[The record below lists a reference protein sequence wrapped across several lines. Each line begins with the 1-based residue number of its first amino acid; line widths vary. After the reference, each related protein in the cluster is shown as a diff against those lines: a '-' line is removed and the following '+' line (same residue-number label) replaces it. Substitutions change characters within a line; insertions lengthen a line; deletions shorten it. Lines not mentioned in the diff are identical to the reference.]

1 MLLKNVKYL
10 LSCPSKQYWP
20 DNLKKEIC
28 IVGRSNVGK
37 STIINKMTN
46 NKNMAKV
53 SKTPGLTKYL
63 NFFDVD
69 DKFRLVDTPGYGYA
83 KVSVNRD
90 ASFEKMMQ
98 EYLFDR
104 DCLIGL
110 ILIVDSKTGLTVD
123 DISLLKLANKANRD
137 IYIVCS
143 KYDKLNQKMKY
154 QLKLQLKDAS
164 EAFYVKDVIYYS
176 SFDESY
182 NQVVELILNLM
193 DN

>member
-37 STIINKMTN
+37 STLINKMTN

-164 EAFYVKDVIYYS
+164 DAFYVKDVIYYS

>member
-37 STIINKMTN
+37 STLINKMTN

-69 DKFRLVDTPGYGYA
+69 NKFRLVDTPGYGYA

-104 DCLIGL
+104 DCLISL

-143 KYDKLNQKMKY
+143 KYDKLNQKMKH

>member
-164 EAFYVKDVIYYS
+164 DAFYVKDVIYYS